1 MRRTAVTLLAAALLL
16 GACTDD
22 DPTLDPEA
30 SPDPTTTSEAEPAP
44 TATTPT
50 STPAAA
56 GEAEGSEAEGAN
68 TDDEVQLTAE
78 LTPDTEVPGPGRAA
92 AGTMELREASGELCY
107 ELTASGISSEVV
119 SAHINRG
126 EAGEAGEIV
135 IELQAPVDGSS
146 SGCETVEA
154 MDLVPLLEET
164 SSFYVNVHSQD
175 HPDGPWAA
183 GTRLSPVEA
192 SNRGR

>member
-22 DPTLDPEA
+22 DPTLDPDA
-30 SPDPTTTSEAEPAP
+30 SPDPTTTSEAPEPSPSP
-44 TATTPT
+44 TATT

-56 GEAEGSEAEGAN
+56 GEAEGEEAEEAN
-68 TDDEVQLTAE
+68 TDDEVQLTAD
-78 LTPDTEVPGPGRAA
+78 LTPEAEVPGPGDDGASGSFE
-92 AGTMELREASGELCY
+92 GTMELREASGELCY
-107 ELTASGISSEVV
+107 ELTASGVSSEVV
-119 SAHINRG
+119 SAHIHRG
-126 EAGEAGEIV
+126 EEDEAGEIV

-175 HPDGPWAA
+175 HPDGA
-183 GTRLSPVEA
+183 V
-192 SNRGR
+192 RGQLERD

>member
-22 DPTLDPEA
+22 DPTLDPDA
-30 SPDPTTTSEAEPAP
+30 SPDPTTTSEAPEPSP
-44 TATTPT
+44 TATT

-56 GEAEGSEAEGAN
+56 GEAEGEEAEEAN
-68 TDDEVQLTAE
+68 TDDEVQLSAD
-78 LTPDTEVPGPGRAA
+78 LTPEAEVPGPGDDGATGSFE
-92 AGTMELREASGELCY
+92 GTMELREASGELCY
-107 ELTASGISSEVV
+107 ELTASGVSSEVV
-119 SAHINRG
+119 SAHIHRG
-126 EAGEAGEIV
+126 EEGEAGEIV

-164 SSFYVNVHSQD
+164 SSYYVNVHSQD
-175 HPDGPWAA
+175 HPDGA
-183 GTRLSPVEA
+183 V
-192 SNRGR
+192 RGQLERD

>member
-22 DPTLDPEA
+22 DPTLDPDA
-30 SPDPTTTSEAEPAP
+30 SPDPTTTSEAPEPSPSP
-44 TATTPT
+44 TATT

-56 GEAEGSEAEGAN
+56 GEAEGEEAEGAN

-78 LTPDTEVPGPGRAA
+78 LTPEAEVPGPGDDGASGSFE
-92 AGTMELREASGELCY
+92 GTMELREASGELCY
-107 ELTASGISSEVV
+107 ELTASGVSSEVV
-119 SAHINRG
+119 SAHIHRG
-126 EAGEAGEIV
+126 EEDEAGEIV

-175 HPDGPWAA
+175 HPDGA
-183 GTRLSPVEA
+183 V
-192 SNRGR
+192 RGQLERD

>member
-22 DPTLDPEA
+22 DPTLDPDA
-30 SPDPTTTSEAEPAP
+30 SPDPTTTAESPEPSPSP
-44 TATTPT
+44 TATT

-56 GEAEGSEAEGAN
+56 GEAEGEEAEGAN
-68 TDDEVQLTAE
+68 TDDEVALTAE
-78 LTPDTEVPGPGRAA
+78 LTPEAEVPGPGDDGASGSFE
-92 AGTMELREASGELCY
+92 GTMELREASGELCY
-107 ELTASGISSEVV
+107 ELTASGVSSEIV
-119 SAHINRG
+119 SAHIHRG
-126 EAGEAGEIV
+126 EEDEAGEIV

-175 HPDGPWAA
+175 HPDGA
-183 GTRLSPVEA
+183 V
-192 SNRGR
+192 RGQLERG

>member
-22 DPTLDPEA
+22 DPTLDPDA
-30 SPDPTTTSEAEPAP
+30 SPDPTTTAEAEPEP
-44 TATTPT
+44 TTTSP

-78 LTPDTEVPGPGRAA
+78 LTPDAEVPGPGDDGASGTFD
-92 AGTMELREASGELCY
+92 GTMELREASGELCY
-107 ELTASGISSEVV
+107 ELTASGVSSEVV
-119 SAHINRG
+119 SAHIHRG
-126 EAGEAGEIV
+126 DAGEAGEIV

-146 SGCETVEA
+146 SGCVTVEA

-164 SSFYVNVHSQD
+164 SSYYVNVHSQD
-175 HPDGPWAA
+175 HPDGA
-183 GTRLSPVEA
+183 V
-192 SNRGR
+192 RGQLERD

>member
-22 DPTLDPEA
+22 DPTLDPDA
-30 SPDPTTTSEAEPAP
+30 SPDPTTTSEAEPEP
-44 TATTPT
+44 TTTSP

-78 LTPDTEVPGPGRAA
+78 LTPDAEVPGPGDDGASGTFE
-92 AGTMELREASGELCY
+92 GTMELREASGELCY
-107 ELTASGISSEVV
+107 ELTASGVSSEVV
-119 SAHINRG
+119 SAHIHRG
-126 EAGEAGEIV
+126 EEGEAGEIV

-146 SGCETVEA
+146 SGCVTVEA

-164 SSFYVNVHSQD
+164 SSYYVNVHSQD
-175 HPDGPWAA
+175 HPDGA
-183 GTRLSPVEA
+183 V
-192 SNRGR
+192 RGQLERD

>member
-16 GACTDD
+16 GACTAD
-22 DPTLDPEA
+22 DPTLDPDA
-30 SPDPTTTSEAEPAP
+30 SPDPTTTSAAPEPSPSP
-44 TATTPT
+44 TATT
-50 STPAAA
+50 SSPAAA
-56 GEAEGSEAEGAN
+56 GEAEGEEAEEAN

-78 LTPDTEVPGPGRAA
+78 LTPEAEVPGPGDDGASGSFE
-92 AGTMELREASGELCY
+92 GTMELREASGELCY
-107 ELTASGISSEVV
+107 ELTASGVSSEVV
-119 SAHINRG
+119 SAHIHRG
-126 EAGEAGEIV
+126 EEDEAGEIV

-175 HPDGPWAA
+175 HPDGA
-183 GTRLSPVEA
+183 V
-192 SNRGR
+192 RGQLERD

>member
-22 DPTLDPEA
+22 DPTLDPDA
-30 SPDPTTTSEAEPAP
+30 SPDPTTTAEAEPEP
-44 TATTPT
+44 TATSP

-78 LTPDTEVPGPGRAA
+78 LTPDAEVPGPGDDGASGTFD
-92 AGTMELREASGELCY
+92 GTMELREASGELCY
-107 ELTASGISSEVV
+107 ELTASGVSSEVV
-119 SAHINRG
+119 SAHIHRG
-126 EAGEAGEIV
+126 DAGEAGEIV

-146 SGCETVEA
+146 SGCVTVEA

-164 SSFYVNVHSQD
+164 SSYYVNVHSQD
-175 HPDGPWAA
+175 HPDGA
-183 GTRLSPVEA
+183 V
-192 SNRGR
+192 RGQLERD

>member
-22 DPTLDPEA
+22 DPTLDPDA
-30 SPDPTTTSEAEPAP
+30 SPDPTTTSAAPEPSPSP
-44 TATTPT
+44 TATT
-50 STPAAA
+50 SSPAAA
-56 GEAEGSEAEGAN
+56 GEAEGEEAEEAN

-78 LTPDTEVPGPGRAA
+78 LTPEAEVPGPGDDGASGSFE
-92 AGTMELREASGELCY
+92 GTMELREASGELCY
-107 ELTASGISSEVV
+107 ELTASGVSSEVV
-119 SAHINRG
+119 SAHIHRG
-126 EAGEAGEIV
+126 EEDEAGEIV

-175 HPDGPWAA
+175 HPDGA
-183 GTRLSPVEA
+183 V
-192 SNRGR
+192 RGQLERD

>member
-22 DPTLDPEA
+22 DPTLDPDA
-30 SPDPTTTSEAEPAP
+30 SPDPTTTSEAPEPSPSP
-44 TATTPT
+44 TATT

-56 GEAEGSEAEGAN
+56 GEAEGEEAEEAN
-68 TDDEVQLTAE
+68 TDDEVQMTAE
-78 LTPDTEVPGPGRAA
+78 LTPEAEVPGPGDDGASGSFE
-92 AGTMELREASGELCY
+92 GTMELREASGELCY
-107 ELTASGISSEVV
+107 ELTASGVSSEVV
-119 SAHINRG
+119 SAHIHRG
-126 EAGEAGEIV
+126 EADEAGEIV

-164 SSFYVNVHSQD
+164 SSYYVNVHSQD
-175 HPDGPWAA
+175 HPDGA
-183 GTRLSPVEA
+183 V
-192 SNRGR
+192 RGQLERD